1 MEKCDTTREISKPND
16 EPKKRAEPETRAVF
30 KIRTNLRAGSK
41 EGSVAPKE

>member
-1 MEKCDTTREISKPND
+1 MEDVKQSKNTQSNPND
-16 EPKKRAEPETRAVF
+16 KSQKVEPEVRVL